1 MEGQHPE
8 RQISQKSD
16 SKHFQNTFKLDKN
29 HNDLLFLS
37 YPYRKSL
44 LASIAIL
51 LTFSF
56 LLVLLFFIFIFFPAC
71 TDKLIANDPSF
82 VELSLER
89 LGDDFDLGSF
99 VHALRA
105 NSTVKHVCFSG
116 TFVRELQD
124 AQWRLLLQSIGQL
137 ATLEELQ
144 IWCSTIPT
152 AVFAET
158 IQAAQS
164 LQKVYFFRVG
174 LEGTQAD
181 FDALAEAIAAH
192 PNLRDVRIGGFHIL
206 EPNQNQQQQQQPLL
220 NNDIQLDRVVQAL
233 ATAPKLEV
241 VSLQLSSA
249 QQAVPFG
256 TDAIAQLL
264 ASDTITD
271 LYLSRL
277 GLGEGHL
284 AVIAQGLAVNTTLR
298 VLDLFGNTIENPHV
312 MAMANALAQ
321 NNSVEILVLPCP
333 ANDLSVEA
341 CAAIS
346 EALKKNN
353 KLTTLNLPRSNLSD
367 EGITHLAQGLT
378 VNKTLK
384 KVEVGVSKTVGDTG
398 INALMDMLD
407 KNYKLERMVVSS
419 ADQSIKEKTEYYMRL
434 NEVGRGNLL
443 ASGKATR
450 EQWVEMLITVQNDL
464 DCLFYFISSNPTL
477 CQFANVQRASVIVTE
492 ELRIRRRHTFGGYPD
507 YGTSNKYSV
516 ERDMD
521 EPYEPRTRRAS
532 AF

>member
-1 MEGQHPE
+1 M
-8 RQISQKSD
+8 
-16 SKHFQNTFKLDKN
+16 
-29 HNDLLFLS
+29 
-37 YPYRKSL
+37 
-44 LASIAIL
+44 
-51 LTFSF
+51 
-56 LLVLLFFIFIFFPAC
+56 
-71 TDKLIANDPSF
+71 
-82 VELSLER
+82 
-89 LGDDFDLGSF
+89 
-99 VHALRA
+99 
-105 NSTVKHVCFSG
+105 
-116 TFVRELQD
+116 
-124 AQWRLLLQSIGQL
+124 
-137 ATLEELQ
+137 
-144 IWCSTIPT
+144 
-152 AVFAET
+152 
-158 IQAAQS
+158 
-164 LQKVYFFRVG
+164 
-174 LEGTQAD
+174 
-181 FDALAEAIAAH
+181 
-192 PNLRDVRIGGFHIL
+192 
-206 EPNQNQQQQQQPLL
+206 
-220 NNDIQLDRVVQAL
+220 DRVVQAL